1 MKRLILFSFIVLI
14 SIYYPAQNC
23 RGGWFNKSYKES
35 LTEAIQSNNPRKVEK
50 CLNKSIRRN
59 DYTAICRIRQHARK
73 MIWLERAKIVKEN
86 MVNPKKIQN
95 KLSPWIKI
103 DNKIK
108 YFYKNKSL
116 WQ

>member
-1 MKRLILFSFIVLI
+1 
-14 SIYYPAQNC
+14 
-23 RGGWFNKSYKES
+23 
-35 LTEAIQSNNPRKVEK
+35 
-50 CLNKSIRRN
+50 
-59 DYTAICRIRQHARK
+59 